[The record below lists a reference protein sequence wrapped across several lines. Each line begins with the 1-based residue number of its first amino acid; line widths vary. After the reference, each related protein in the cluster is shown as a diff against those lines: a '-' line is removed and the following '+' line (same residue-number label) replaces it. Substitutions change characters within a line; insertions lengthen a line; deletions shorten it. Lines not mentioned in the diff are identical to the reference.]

1 MLVINLL
8 STAKDESRFVLRMAK
23 RNKRTGAI
31 DLDDNRTSLIHLKH
45 AEDSILWEQT
55 AAPFALPNPKKTKEE
70 LSEVRKQAAWK
81 EINDLDGLVAKI
93 TKPMKKTEIYELA
106 KKDGHGSPHLLRRD
120 WNLLEAKLSK
130 TSEGLFL
137 TNNRKMTQKPLH
149 AQQFKSKA
157 TLPPLKGGVG
167 MFYDFN
173 LTCTP

>member
-8 STAKDESRFVLRMAK
+8 RTTKDEGRFVLRMAK

-31 DLDDNRTSLIHLKH
+31 DLDDNRTSLVHLKH

-55 AAPFALPNPKKTKEE
+55 SAPFAQTKPKKTTEE
-70 LSEVRKQAAWK
+70 LSAVRKQAARK

-93 TKPMKKTEIYELA
+93 TRPMKKTEIYELA

-120 WNLLEAKLSK
+120 WNLIEAKLSK

-137 TNNRKMTQKPLH
+137 TNTEK
-149 AQQFKSKA
+149 
-157 TLPPLKGGVG
+157 
-167 MFYDFN
+167 
-173 LTCTP
+173 